1 MTVSE
6 LFAATAQLGFEAS
19 LESEDAFFFAANR
32 GLLHLAAIRPVTKSC
47 IVNHAPL
54 ENKLG
59 AHSFERITKYDELVF
74 EAQGARSFYFEADGN
89 GRVIV
94 EAKTGDEWAPI
105 GQVELSVVDRVFRPY
120 RGFIKKDGAFTDA
133 PVRLRFIGDY
143 LYSVRNVALY
153 EYLYSA
159 DVSDIPA
166 FEAYTRYDMS
176 ALVPDFLSLASTPIK
191 GDVRYDVEG
200 GRVILLPYEQGGV
213 FSVSYLHRPDKI
225 VRNEENDIS
234 EDSTAI
240 DLDEELCALLP
251 LLTAAYVWAED
262 EPEKAEYYLAIYR
275 ERAAEIEHRARN
287 AAPVRFNSVNG
298 W

>member
-6 LFAATAQLGFEAS
+6 LFASTAQLGFETS

-47 IVNHAPL
+47 TVNHSPL
-54 ENKLG
+54 QNKLG
-59 AHSFERITKYDELVF
+59 TSAFARTTKYDEIVF
-74 EAQGARSFYFEADGN
+74 ESQGVKAYYFEADGN
-89 GRVIV
+89 GRMLV
-94 EAKTGDEWAPI
+94 EAMLDGVWTTIWHE
-105 GQVELSVVDRVFRPY
+105 ELSSAGRTFCSY
-120 RGFIKKDGAFTDA
+120 RGIIKRDGNFVDA

-143 LYSVRNVALY
+143 LYNVKNVAMY
-153 EYLYSA
+153 EHLYSA

-166 FEAYTRYDMS
+166 FEAYTRYDMN

-200 GRVILLPYEQGGV
+200 GRVILLPYDEGGV
-213 FSVSYLHRPDKI
+213 YSIAYLHRPDKV
-225 VRNEENDIS
+225 VRNKEKDAS
-234 EDSTAI
+234 EDDTVI

-262 EPEKAEYYLAIYR
+262 EPEKAEYYLSIYR
-275 ERAAEIEHRARN
+275 ERAAEIEYRTRN
-287 AAPVRFNSVNG
+287 ATPVRFNSVNG

>member
-74 EAQGARSFYFEADGN
+74 EAQGVRSFYFEADGN

-94 EAKTGDEWAPI
+94 EAKAGDEWALI
-105 GQVELSVVDRVFRPY
+105 GQMELSAIDRVFRPY

-143 LYSVRNVALY
+143 LYSVKNVALY
-153 EYLYSA
+153 AHLYSA
-159 DVSDIPA
+159 NAEDIPS
-166 FEAYTRYDMS
+166 FEEYTRYDIS
-176 ALVPDFLSLASTPIK
+176 TFVPDFLALAAPPIK
-191 GDVRYDVEG
+191 ENIRYDVEG
-200 GRVILLPYEQGGV
+200 GRVLLLPYEQGGV

-225 VRNEENDIS
+225 VRNEENEIS
-234 EDSTAI
+234 EDSTVI